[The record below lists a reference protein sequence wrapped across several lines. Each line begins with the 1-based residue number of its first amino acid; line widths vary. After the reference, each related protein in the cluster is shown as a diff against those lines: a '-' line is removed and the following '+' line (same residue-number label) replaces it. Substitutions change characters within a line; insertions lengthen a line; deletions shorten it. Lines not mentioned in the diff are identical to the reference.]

1 MKTFEEHWDEQLEK
15 KKLDEEWHKEY
26 KKECKKAKKRKIKE
40 ATEQLGTQFN
50 APVACFIIYA
60 VYYIQ
65 YISYELKVM
74 RHRLVKMQTQH
85 KI

>member
-40 ATEQLGTQFN
+40 AHHQLGISFQYYTQCTFKLHTHLSF
-50 APVACFIIYA
+50 VEHLFKLY
-60 VYYIQ
+60 
-65 YISYELKVM
+65 
-74 RHRLVKMQTQH
+74 TQCTF
-85 KI
+85 KLSRPMYT